1 MAQNKKYSAHLQKLR
16 MSGASAPNV
25 DPALNS
31 YVLMALRSN
40 PITAIDEKNKPAVR
54 GTPSQHLCTAAVAS
68 CNSCHTCLARPVL
81 QEGAH
86 CSSTLPLR
94 P

>member
-16 MSGASAPNV
+16 MSGASAPSV

-31 YVLMALRSN
+31 FVLMALRNN

-54 GTPSQHLCTAAVAS
+54 AAR
-68 CNSCHTCLARPVL
+68 CHA
-81 QEGAH
+81 
-86 CSSTLPLR
+86 
-94 P
+94 